1 MLDAYIKLLAS
12 FKERQISTTVIDK
25 IQERVFAALA
35 DPRLHDQIA
44 HYFSNRQT
52 TGVPFSNYANDPD
65 IVSQIK
71 KLINALYYA
80 RLTFVGLEQ
89 LDFTT
94 YTDQYNSVKR
104 IFSDITN
111 NAYEAASLATHFDVS
126 LHEMF
131 PEIQF
136 FFSTLDQYSQLTN
149 IANEGDW
156 LTKVFE
162 NYPQVEKVARETSAQ
177 IKSLQNKPIA
187 KSVGQVAGMAV
198 KQMQPSDGSYDYE
211 FLTQFVSILPGYI
224 DKFTQLINTYSSQL
238 AEHEPSLNTEQLAAL
253 RQSGLALLNDLE
265 HLKGNSVFVS
275 FKFLKYIHIIN
286 NIITLTM
293 SSLEQIGN
301 LSESSQDLIRDNI
314 AQLKYG
320 VLPNLF
326 GLIDKIEINFMLKP
340 GTLATPLMDKIKP
353 LYATLIYYAAKSVNF
368 AIKGEELL
376 SIEDSRFLALRLERT
391 YSRINEARKKLFRIE
406 QAQEKLVPLKEAQEK
421 LVAFYKILEQ
431 PEYANT
437 TIHQLPED
445 TRAQLTAYYNII
457 NPYIALVDVDF
468 NNLVIN
474 SLHGTQS
481 WHAYLTLQDWS
492 NQQSTDNSWSSFAAN
507 FVKKSLCWLNGAP
520 PDRVSEILAKKEL
533 ITQKINTPKKSKE
546 KETQSLHVKLNE
558 AVIDSVHEQTD
569 LVLFPYCAT
578 SNVFTLDEGDALQ
591 LTAES
596 PLRIMPHAEH
606 KFIENSAQLSC
617 EQALSL
623 HHWYDNKH
631 AKFMSARNAYQSFM
645 AMLRQQSADAILD
658 VTQLTPDD
666 KTKYRKFYNLFQPYF
681 VNGAPAAMRELA
693 VNYDRYLVHA
703 LADTTAPIHTPKI
716 EIFAKLDEHFQQYF
730 TDIDLDWKKKSNAH
744 LQHAKD
750 QFLKENEHAALVINE
765 ELGQRAHYVISHTHY
780 SNFLKQLRETT
791 HSIVSQ
797 FNGPMQ
803 AALAHSTNGLPF
815 PELEETNP
823 RVAQPAQTRA
833 LKQLFNSMY
842 NLEALVLELEQ
853 LNDKSYKLT
862 YFYKLFNVYGYLN
875 ALMPTLQT
883 LAQDPHIHL
892 LGRDLLNKAQV
903 LLATIQEQSDSY
915 QQTPDQITAI
925 EGNVQYNGL
934 WYSLNAFFISPKHI
948 RSLRNNNYLTTE
960 ELNELHARAKN
971 ASLTIENLI
980 RTSDSVVQ
988 LFLQSPKMLALYK
1001 ELTHKLN
1008 EFLSTSHDSVMNN
1021 LDKLLPNLFTP
1032 LMLEADQWEDRMGL
1046 KPGTLSGAIKNVM
1059 DEFHKGLLSPL
1070 ELRSEEHI
1078 NLLYDK
1084 SCLCARQ
1091 AQTKEQ
1097 FDDAERHIKA
1107 LDTRYESIDTLYH
1120 WLNIFTAEI
1129 SEFRELF
1136 IEKYKSALP
1145 KLYSLQQKKCLNFEA
1160 STNAVDFELDEMLNG
1175 SLKRDDPKLKEIKTV
1190 IKAAYIHYQS
1200 RRATYEMMRD
1210 TALEKQNYLAQLDE
1224 AHDSLRQ
1231 QFITNYTKAS
1241 FDKQLNRVYERP
1253 TGLKHLDKE
1262 YRDKLKEYLLSVEQS
1277 IKEQA
1282 QNTADIDATIKQLL
1296 QQHTKSFAQQHFAPL
1311 YHLDNIHKAL
1321 SMLSDYTF
1329 DYKNSLFE
1337 DEQTIDKKLGK
1348 INALINI
1355 AADQSRTVK
1364 SRFDDIKLEVNFNP
1378 NFAREL
1384 ILTDKQVA
1392 PLSFAYVLLCIVSIL
1407 EALHLYTQPKKKLY
1421 NNLTSAINNEP
1432 TSGELLKR
1440 FGLFITL
1447 PPTTEQRPEPQ
1458 VLQNAAPIPNAT

>member
-12 FKERQISTTVIDK
+12 FKERQISTTIIDK
-25 IQERVFAALA
+25 VQERVFAALA
-35 DPRLHDQIA
+35 DPRLHEQIA
-44 HYFSNRQT
+44 PYFSNRQT
-52 TGVPFSNYANDPD
+52 IGVPFSDYAEDPN

-80 RLTFVGLEQ
+80 RLTFVGLEE
-89 LDFTT
+89 LDLTT
-94 YTDQYNSVKR
+94 YTDKYNSVKR
-104 IFSDITN
+104 IFADIMD

-162 NYPQVEKVARETSAQ
+162 NYPQVEKVARKTHAQ
-177 IKSLQNKPIA
+177 LKSLQNKPIA
-187 KSVGQVAGMAV
+187 KSVGEVAGMAV

-238 AEHEPSLNTEQLAAL
+238 AEHEPSLNNERLAEL

-326 GLIDKIEINFMLKP
+326 GLIDKIEVNFMLKP

-353 LYATLIYYAAKSVNF
+353 LYATLIYYAAKPVNF

-391 YSRINEARKKLFRIE
+391 YSRITEAQKKLFRLE
-406 QAQEKLVPLKEAQEK
+406 KAQRALA
-421 LVAFYKILEQ
+421 AFYQIVEQ
-431 PEYANT
+431 PEYANA

-445 TRAQLTAYYNII
+445 RRTQLIAYYKII
-457 NPYIALVDVDF
+457 NPYMALVDVDF

-474 SLHGTQS
+474 SLHGAQS

-492 NQQSTDNSWSSFAAN
+492 NQQSTDNSWSFFAAN
-507 FVKKSLCWLNGAP
+507 LVKEAWRRLNGAP
-520 PDRVSEILAKKEL
+520 PDHISQILAKKDL
-533 ITQKINTPKKSKE
+533 IQEKINKE
-546 KETQSLHVKLNE
+546 KNTLRVHVDLNN
-558 AVIDSVHEQTD
+558 AVIASVHQQTD

-578 SNVFTLDEGDALQ
+578 SNIFTIDEGDALQ

-596 PLRIMPHAEH
+596 PLTITQQAEH
-606 KFIENSAQLSC
+606 KFIANPDQLSC

-623 HHWYDNKH
+623 YHWYDNKH
-631 AKFMSARNAYQSFM
+631 AKFMSARDAYQLFM
-645 AMLRQQSADAILD
+645 AMLHQQSAAAILD
-658 VTQLTPDD
+658 VTQLSADD
-666 KTKYRKFYNLFQPYF
+666 KTAYRKLYNLFQPYF
-681 VNGAPAAMRELA
+681 VNGAPVAMRELA
-693 VNYDRYLVHA
+693 VNYDRYLVHV
-703 LADTTAPIHTPKI
+703 LADTAAPIHTPKI
-716 EIFAKLDEHFQQYF
+716 DVFAKLDAHFQQYF
-730 TDIDLDWKKKSNAH
+730 TNIDLDWRQKSNAH
-744 LQHAKD
+744 LQRAQA
-750 QFLKENEHAALVINE
+750 QFMHENQQAALMTNQ
-765 ELGQRAHYVISHTHY
+765 ELEQRAHYVISHTRY
-780 SNFLKQLRETT
+780 SKFLKQLRIAT
-791 HSIVSQ
+791 HSLVTQ
-797 FNGPMQ
+797 LNEPMQ
-803 AALAHSTNGLPF
+803 VELAHSTHGLPF

-853 LNDKSYKLT
+853 LNDKSFKAT

-915 QQTPDQITAI
+915 QQTPDHITAI

-971 ASLTIENLI
+971 ASLTIEKVI

-988 LFLQSPKMLALYK
+988 LFLQSPKVLALYV

-1046 KPGTLSGAIKNVM
+1046 KPGTLSGTIKNVM
-1059 DEFHKGLLSPL
+1059 DEFHKGLLSLL

-1084 SCLCARQ
+1084 SSLRARQ
-1091 AQTKEQ
+1091 AQTTKQIE
-1097 FDDAERHIKA
+1097 DAQSRIEE
-1107 LDTRYESIDTLYH
+1107 LDTSYQSIDTLYY
-1120 WLNIFTAEI
+1120 WLNFFTKEDPA
-1129 SEFRELF
+1129 FRKLF
-1136 IEKYKSALP
+1136 IETYKTALP
-1145 KLYSLQQKKCLNFEA
+1145 KLYSLQQKQYLNFET

-1175 SLKRDDPKLKEIKTV
+1175 SLKRYEPKLKEIKTV

-1210 TALEKQNYLAQLDE
+1210 TALEKQNYLVQLDE

-1262 YRDKLKEYLLSVEQS
+1262 YRDKLKVHLLSLEES

-1296 QQHTKSFAQQHFAPL
+1296 QQHTTSFAQQHFAPL

-1337 DEQTIDKKLGK
+1337 DEQTIDKKSGK

-1355 AADQSRTVK
+1355 AADQSRTVE

-1384 ILTDKQVA
+1384 MLTNKQVA
-1392 PLSFAYVLLCIVSIL
+1392 PLSFAYVLLCIVYIL

-1458 VLQNAAPIPNAT
+1458 VLQKAAPIPNAT